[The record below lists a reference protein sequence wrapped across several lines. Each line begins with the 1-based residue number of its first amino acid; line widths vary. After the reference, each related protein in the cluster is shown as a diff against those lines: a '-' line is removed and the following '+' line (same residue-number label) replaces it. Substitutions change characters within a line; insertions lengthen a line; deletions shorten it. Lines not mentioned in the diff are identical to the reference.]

1 MIIMIPLFIYPMF
14 LITLICLGYY
24 VYQDFKFREIN
35 IVPMIFLSIFA
46 FLYNLFFFVRLG
58 VWNFYLLQI
67 LITCFFVGVIFALGK
82 LTVFAYIGEGDL
94 LTIIFIS
101 ITSGLGLLYAP
112 FIFLA
117 SLVAILFI
125 PVILFFYN
133 LFCKHYTK
141 YSFLDNIFLRSLGY
155 PLPISK
161 ITKFHTPLEKISIK
175 NGKVKRIINLRPN
188 PDPKSE
194 IYDLKKLDK
203 IYNLKSVW
211 VSPLI
216 PFVVPIFISYLIFC
230 VLSFFSCFLE
240 LGKYALLYI

>member
-1 MIIMIPLFIYPMF
+1 MIIMIPLFIFPMF
-14 LITLICLGYY
+14 LMTLLCLGYY
-24 VYQDFKFREIN
+24 VYQDLKYREIN

-46 FLYNLFFFVRLG
+46 FLYNLYFFIKLG
-58 VWNFYLLQI
+58 VWDFYLLQI
-67 LITCFFVGVIFALGK
+67 LITCFFIGIIFALGK

-112 FIFLA
+112 FVFLSA
-117 SLVAILFI
+117 LVCILFI
-125 PVILFFYN
+125 PLILFFYN

-141 YSFLDNIFLRSLGY
+141 YSFLDNIFLRLLGY

-175 NGKVKRIINLRPN
+175 NGRIKRTINLRPN
-188 PDPKSE
+188 PDPKAE
-194 IYDLKKLDK
+194 IYDLKKINR
-203 IYNLKSVW
+203 IYNLKYVW

-216 PFVVPIFISYLIFC
+216 PFIVPIFISYLVFC
-230 VLSFFSCFLE
+230 ILSFFNCFLE
-240 LGKYALLYI
+240 LGKYLLLYI